1 VQPFPPLSPLPP
13 QVRAYAPDFARQF
26 GLIMAALAALVA
38 SRFLRQARLVPL
50 IIPLWNRITRAARR
64 LERLMA
70 RIAAGKLPQPGA
82 PTSASPGAPTSAS
95 PRAAAAAATPD
106 APAKAPRRGGPHSNV
121 LPRGIFWLIGVLGYE
136 AAGLASQLEAL
147 LAEAAAVELLAAV
160 PAVGRITRPMKR
172 LLAIGARQPR
182 AARPK
187 PAPKAKAKEPPE
199 FIPPGRFLFHSHGY
213 SWYEVPTPPFKTA

>member
-1 VQPFPPLSPLPP
+1 
-13 QVRAYAPDFARQF
+13 
-26 GLIMAALAALVA
+26 MAALAALVA
-38 SRFLRQARLVPL
+38 SRFLRQARLAAL
-50 IIPLWNRITRAARR
+50 AIPLWNRITRAARR

-121 LPRGIFWLIGVLGYE
+121 LPRGVFWLLRVLGYE

-182 AARPK
+182 PARPK

-213 SWYEVPTPPFKTA
+213 SWYELPTPPFKTA

>member
-1 VQPFPPLSPLPP
+1 MQPFPPLSPLPP

-70 RIAAGKLPQPGA
+70 RVAAGKLPQ
-82 PTSASPGAPTSAS
+82 PGAPTSAS

-121 LPRGIFWLIGVLGYE
+121 LPRGVFWLLRVLGYE

-182 AARPK
+182 PARPK

>member
-1 VQPFPPLSPLPP
+1 MQPFPPLSPLPP
-13 QVRAYAPDFARQF
+13 QVRAYAPDFAHRF

-182 AARPK
+182 PARPK

-213 SWYEVPTPPFKTA
+213 SWYELPTPPFKTA

>member
-1 VQPFPPLSPLPP
+1 MEAAPLLTPVQ
-13 QVRAYAPDFARQF
+13 AYAPDFARRF

-182 AARPK
+182 PARPK